1 MIMPYLSFE
10 GDCEQAFNWYVEIFG
25 GKILHMAKYGD
36 MPDNPALPLTDEQ
49 KRKVM
54 HAHIILTQSGGI
66 SGADALWEVEK
77 GSSVSIQA
85 LVENEELAKN
95 VFEQLSKDGTIVSKL
110 SSNPPPDDNSISG
123 CVKDKFGF
131 TWIISAM
138 K

>member
-49 KRKVM
+49 KSKVM

-77 GSSVSIQA
+77 GSAVSIQA

>member
-1 MIMPYLSFE
+1 MIMPYLSFQ

-36 MPDNPALPLTDEQ
+36 MPDNPALPLTAEQ
-49 KRKVM
+49 KSKVM
-54 HAHIILTQSGGI
+54 HAHIILTESGGI

-85 LVENEELAKN
+85 LLANVEIAKKVFNE
-95 VFEQLSKDGTIVSKL
+95 LSKEGTIVSKL

-131 TWIISAM
+131 TWIISAI